1 MDLTILGC
9 RQGMPADGQASSCYL
24 VTEESTRLLLDCGPG
39 AATALSAVTHVST
52 LDAVVISHL
61 HSDHCYDL
69 LPLGKTL
76 LNGRIRDARR
86 LPTLPDAGTAIWP
99 PVPLHVP
106 AGGRTAFD
114 ALAAALPVPT
124 VPVLDRA
131 FDLAFDLNEYE
142 PGDEFTI
149 GECRIGLYPLR
160 HSLPNCGIRVT
171 GPTGSLAYSGDT
183 YDVPG
188 LVKLARGVDLF
199 LCEAT
204 LELTDDTVHGHLTA
218 AQAGEAAAAAG
229 AGELVLT
236 HFLTADPTWLE
247 ARRAD
252 AQRYFDGPVHL
263 ASPGR
268 RFEVQSSNGTH
279 PMTSASRSSANHG
292 SANHGQQPVA
302 QR

>member
-1 MDLTILGC
+1 VDLTILGC

-24 VTEESTRLLLDCGPG
+24 VTEGSTRLLLDSGPG
-39 AATALSAVTHVST
+39 AATALSAVTHVSL

-76 LNGRIRDARR
+76 LNGRIRNARR
-86 LPTLPDAGTAIWP
+86 FPTLPDAGATIWP

-106 AGGRTAFD
+106 AGGRTALG

-124 VPVLDRA
+124 APVLDRA
-131 FDLAFDLNEYE
+131 FDLAFELNEYE
-142 PGDEFTI
+142 PGDELTI
-149 GECRIGLYPLR
+149 GECRVGLYPLL

-171 GPTGSLAYSGDT
+171 GPSGSLAYSGDT

-188 LVKLARGVDLF
+188 LIELARGVDLF

-204 LELTDDTVHGHLTA
+204 LELADDTVHGHLTA

-236 HFLTADPTWLE
+236 HFITNDPGWLA

-252 AQRYFDGPVHL
+252 AQRYFGGPVHL

-268 RFEVQSSNGTH
+268 RFEVRGTTALS
-279 PMTSASRSSANHG
+279 PRR
-292 SANHGQQPVA
+292 P
-302 QR
+302 

>member
-1 MDLTILGC
+1 VDLTILGC

-24 VTEESTRLLLDCGPG
+24 VTDGPARLLLDCGPG

-52 LDAVVISHL
+52 LDAVVVSHL

-76 LNGRIRDARR
+76 LNGRIRNAHRF
-86 LPTLPDAGTAIWP
+86 PTLPDAGTAIWP

-106 AGGRTAFD
+106 AGGRTALG

-124 VPVLDRA
+124 SPVLDRA

-142 PGDEFTI
+142 PGDELTI
-149 GECRIGLYPLR
+149 GGCQVRLYPLR

-171 GPTGSLAYSGDT
+171 GPAGSLAYSGDT

-188 LVKLARGVDLF
+188 LIELARGVDLF

-236 HFLTADPTWLE
+236 HFITADPEWLE

-252 AQRYFDGPVHL
+252 AQRFFDGPVHL

-268 RFEVQSSNGTH
+268 RFEVRPGNGAH
-279 PMTSASRSSANHG
+279 PAALAGRR
-292 SANHGQQPVA
+292 QQAVT
-302 QR
+302 QL

>member
-1 MDLTILGC
+1 
-9 RQGMPADGQASSCYL
+9 MPADGQASSCYL
-24 VTEESTRLLLDCGPG
+24 VTDGSTRLLLDCGPG
-39 AATALSAVTHVST
+39 AATVLSAVTHVST

-76 LNGRIRDARR
+76 LSGRIRDADRF
-86 LPTLPDAGTAIWP
+86 PTLADAGIAASWP

-106 AGGRTAFD
+106 VGGRRSLG

-124 VPVLDRA
+124 VPVLDRS
-131 FDLAFDLNEYE
+131 FDLAFDLLEYE
-142 PGDEFTI
+142 PGDELTI
-149 GECRIGLYPLR
+149 GECSVSLYPLR
-160 HSLPNCGIRVT
+160 HSLPNCGIRVA
-171 GPTGSLAYSGDT
+171 GPSGTMAYSGDT

-188 LVKLARGVDLF
+188 LIELARGVDLF

-204 LELTDDTVHGHLTA
+204 LELTDETVHGHLSA

-236 HFLTADPTWLE
+236 HFITSDAEWLE

-268 RFEVQSSNGTH
+268 RFEVKAGNAARTAT
-279 PMTSASRSSANHG
+279 PAD
-292 SANHGQQPVA
+292 
-302 QR
+302 QRQEAVTG

>member
-24 VTEESTRLLLDCGPG
+24 VTEGSTRLLLDSGPG

-76 LNGRIRDARR
+76 LNGRIRNAHRF
-86 LPTLPDAGTAIWP
+86 PTLPDPGVGIWP

-106 AGGRTAFD
+106 VGGRK

-124 VPVLDRA
+124 SPVLDRA
-131 FDLAFDLNEYE
+131 FDLAFDLKEYE
-142 PGDEFTI
+142 PGDELTI
-149 GECRIGLYPLR
+149 GECRIGLYPLL

-171 GPTGSLAYSGDT
+171 GPAGSLAYSGDT

-188 LVKLARGVDLF
+188 LIELARGVDLF

-218 AQAGEAAAAAG
+218 AQAGEAEAAAG
-229 AGELVLT
+229 VGELVLT
-236 HFLTADPTWLE
+236 HFITNDPEWLE

-268 RFEVQSSNGTH
+268 RFEVRGSNGAH
-279 PMTSASRSSANHG
+279 SDD
-292 SANHGQQPVA
+292 GQQAVTP
-302 QR
+302 R